1 MVRVLVMKLKQE
13 DFLLRLSKN
22 AFLDS
27 LFGEVGWFFTHT
39 KVYVSWC
46 FVQYILFMYNKVW
59 LKMLFFSAGDVYDYT
74 GQRLE
79 MNEVSLHMQI

>member
-39 KVYVSWC
+39 KVYVS
-46 FVQYILFMYNKVW
+46 
-59 LKMLFFSAGDVYDYT
+59 
-74 GQRLE
+74 
-79 MNEVSLHMQI
+79 